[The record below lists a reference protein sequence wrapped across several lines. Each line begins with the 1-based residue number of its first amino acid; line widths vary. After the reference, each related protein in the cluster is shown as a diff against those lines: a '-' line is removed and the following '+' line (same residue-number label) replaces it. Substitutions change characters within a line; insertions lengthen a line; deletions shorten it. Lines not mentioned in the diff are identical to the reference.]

1 MDVRLPAEVRRPLQV
16 SGPVCFVSQ
25 IGQAAPVDPLGPPRP
40 LQRPVRR
47 LLPRLAGLLQP
58 VPGLGLPRL
67 PRPPLLRGLRVVA
80 LEPLLGA
87 ALDPVMA
94 PLGEHQVRVG
104 VLPVRA
110 TPMDGQRIGQPLLGA
125 HPFSE
130 LACKLPPFGLAEL
143 LGERELDLAVQA
155 PVGAL
160 VLVCRLPVR
169 SGVVLGPLR
178 HVPVFFVFQFLPV
191 LLVAPLALDV
201 IALGAGRLP
210 PGAGTETSFKMKYC
224 HASMSLL
231 LILSTPFYLSETG
244 IVRPLFIRDFCPRTH
259 RRSNLI
265 HLQVRC
271 YHYLKR

>member
-1 MDVRLPAEVRRPLQV
+1 MDVRLPAQLRRPLQV
-16 SGPVCFVSQ
+16 PGPVRFVSQ
-25 IGQAAPVDPLGPPRP
+25 IGQAAPVDPLGPARP

-80 LEPLLGA
+80 LEPLLPA

-104 VLPVRA
+104 VLSVRPAPV
-110 TPMDGQRIGQPLLGA
+110 DGQRIRQPLLGA
-125 HPFSE
+125 HPFGE
-130 LACKLPPFGLAEL
+130 ARGKLPPLVLVQL
-143 LGERELDLAVQA
+143 LGQGELDLAVQPA
-155 PVGAL
+155 VGAL
-160 VLVCRLPVR
+160 VLVRRLPVF

-178 HVPVFFVFQFLPV
+178 HVPVLFVFQFLAV

-210 PGAGTETSFKMKYC
+210 AGAGTEASFKMKDC
-224 HASMSLL
+224 HALMPLL
-231 LILSTPFYLSETG
+231 LIVSTPFHK
-244 IVRPLFIRDFCPRTH
+244 V
-259 RRSNLI
+259 
-265 HLQVRC
+265 
-271 YHYLKR
+271 KRE